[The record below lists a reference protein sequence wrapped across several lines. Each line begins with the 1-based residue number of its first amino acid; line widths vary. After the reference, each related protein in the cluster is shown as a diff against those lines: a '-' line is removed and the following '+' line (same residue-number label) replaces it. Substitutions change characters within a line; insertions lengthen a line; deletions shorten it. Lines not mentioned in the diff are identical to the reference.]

1 MYISVI
7 NCNNKNILMATV
19 TANILLTWGLVL
31 FALIA
36 PIAVNTILILDEKE
50 DIPIIIAALIKENT
64 IESYRIIVLE
74 S

>member
-1 MYISVI
+1 
-7 NCNNKNILMATV
+7 
-19 TANILLTWGLVL
+19 
-31 FALIA
+31 LIT